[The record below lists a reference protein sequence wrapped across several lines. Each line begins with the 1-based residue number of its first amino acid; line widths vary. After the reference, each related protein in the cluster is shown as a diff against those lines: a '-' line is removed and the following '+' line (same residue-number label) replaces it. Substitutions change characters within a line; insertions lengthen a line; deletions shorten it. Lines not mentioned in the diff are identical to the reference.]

1 MNKLPINSYYTK
13 SYFTKKSL
21 SIILASLFILFIMIF
36 SFWSSTPD
44 FEEYEAGN
52 ERKTAFFNYFSPLI
66 DEKNQEIAR
75 TRNKLLTWNKSR
87 ADTGWWNS
95 RTIDDLAIQY
105 RVKNFSIDDD
115 ASWEKLLVNV
125 DTLPPSLVLAQA
137 ANESAWGT
145 SRFAKLGNNYFGQW
159 CFEHGCGLVPDQ
171 RDSDKAH
178 EVAAF
183 DSPQESLES
192 YMKNLNSHPAY
203 QLLRDIRTQQRKDK
217 QPVTGFALA
226 AGLIKYSERGEEY
239 IEELRSL
246 MTFNKLSKYDKS
258 INNI

>member
-1 MNKLPINSYYTK
+1 MKNYSM
-13 SYFTKKSL
+13 KKSL
-21 SIILASLFILFIMIF
+21 SILLALLFALYIVIF
-36 SFWSSTPD
+36 SFLQSTPN
-44 FEEYEAGN
+44 FEEYAAGD
-52 ERKTAFFNYFSPLI
+52 ERKTVFFNYFTPLI
-66 DEKNQEIAR
+66 DEKNKQIAR
-75 TRNKLLTWNKSR
+75 TRKKLLLWNQSR
-87 ADTGWWNS
+87 RDIAWWDS

-115 ASWEKLLVNV
+115 ASWQKLLVNV
-125 DTLPPSLVLAQA
+125 DVIPPSLVLAQA

-159 CFEHGCGLVPDQ
+159 CFEHGCGLVPQQ

-192 YMKNLNSHPAY
+192 YMQNLNSHPAY
-203 QLLRDIRTQQRKDK
+203 QSLRNIRNQLRTEN

-226 AGLIKYSERGEEY
+226 AGLTKYSERGEEY
-239 IEELRSL
+239 IKELRS
-246 MTFNKLSKYDKS
+246 MIKFNKLSSFDKS
-258 INNI
+258 INNN

>member
-1 MNKLPINSYYTK
+1 MSNYFMSKKLSV
-13 SYFTKKSL
+13 
-21 SIILASLFILFIMIF
+21 ILAVFVTLFIVIF
-36 SFWSSTPD
+36 SFWPSAPD
-44 FEEYEAGN
+44 FEKYAAGA
-52 ERKTAFFNYFSPLI
+52 ERKTKFFNYFSPLI
-66 DEKNQEIAR
+66 DEKNQEITR
-75 TRNKLLTWNKSR
+75 TRDKLLTWNKSR
-87 ADTGWWNS
+87 NDIGWWDS
-95 RTIDDLAIQY
+95 RTIGDLAAQY

-125 DTLPPSLVLAQA
+125 DVLPPSLVLAQA

-159 CFEHGCGLVPDQ
+159 CFEHGCGLVPKQ

-192 YMKNLNSHPAY
+192 YMQNLNSHPAY
-203 QLLRDIRTQQRKDK
+203 QSLRDIRTQLRKEK
-217 QPVTGFALA
+217 QPVTGDALA

-239 IEELRSL
+239 IEELRA
-246 MTFNKLSKYDKS
+246 MMKFNKLSKHDGS